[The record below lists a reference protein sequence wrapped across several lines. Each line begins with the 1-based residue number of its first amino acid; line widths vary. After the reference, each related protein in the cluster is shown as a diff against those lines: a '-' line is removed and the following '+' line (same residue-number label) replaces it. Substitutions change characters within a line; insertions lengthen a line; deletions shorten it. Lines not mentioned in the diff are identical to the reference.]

1 MAPCHSPRRSR
12 APLPSAGRFPRPLAR
27 IWGQLRVPASRVGP
41 VVPVYRRHP
50 RRFFRTPP
58 PLPRSVPCP
67 PVTRG
72 AGHARRPATC
82 PPVTRGAH
90 VSRVRPQAPPCGPAT
105 RPPRPAW
112 GPSRVP
118 TPVPPPALPL
128 PVLTPFR
135 FRFLAGAEPCSLRMA
150 GGVLEVQ
157 GVPPEAPEELLV
169 LYFESRRRSGGG
181 PVQSCQRLGPLLFLT
196 FEDPQ
201 DAQNVLAHGS
211 HRLGGAELG
220 VRPAPPW
227 DPSHLLLRDLEPRT
241 PSEHL
246 DLPLETLLGVPP
258 RTVTL
263 CQVSAPGWRLLR
275 LQDPLTPPELAA
287 AEQRARQRGL
297 ALLRAPRSPA
307 VLVRAAGPAPSRD
320 LLELYFENRRSGGGR
335 VRDVRTLPGGRGA
348 VVTFQ
353 EPAAAERVLQ
363 RPHRLQDVVLE
374 LVPHFPFL
382 ELLEASTDTALDA
395 VPAPDGAPPPDVE
408 PLLVRDPLVD
418 TDCPPDTEASSDPSA
433 AHTNTPP
440 DAAPAAPTSPPGPGQ
455 PSAAFPSRDKDTE
468 GFRAVPSQAQPPRP
482 VSVVVP
488 EPTAAALAQDE
499 ALVPAEP
506 GAVRY
511 LQQHY
516 QDMLSSV
523 SDVSLLPLEGG
534 DVSGFRVSGEPGRC
548 QAVADFLQSL
558 LDSVASH
565 STTLR
570 FPGVARFL
578 WDLAGQSL
586 LQQLE
591 SRFQCVIQLDG
602 EPWSPPDPQ
611 LELDE
616 LLPAVSH
623 REPRAQSW
631 HQDLPEGST
640 ASADGDGGGD
650 GFHPSAAPAEEIKKV
665 LSALRPSDADER
677 GSPELW
683 PGTVPGNERDHNAA
697 FICAAGGEGAGEL
710 LSGTGA
716 EDEEV
721 QMALA
726 IQYSMDRAWCE
737 QEELERATALSL
749 RSYSREQEQ
758 EQAEEDARLLA
769 ALEASLEEALLAADA
784 AWVTVFCS
792 FERDASSVTR
802 ELERALAGLL
812 RTRDVASE
820 RLRALPAA
828 GRCALALLRCRHAVQ
843 LSLRGDTATLRGFA
857 EYTAPAAQ
865 DLASLLHHLPPPGH
879 GATAATTAA
888 ATAATTAATAAAAAA
903 HWVRWDPSG
912 TAVPYAPETA
922 ALLEQ
927 AWLRQERRLDLVLDG
942 RPFTVDLERM
952 EEFDIGSA
960 RAAPVCRSQPPLDST
975 FFLLGPELAGLE
987 EEVRLMALPEDSE
1000 EFADTVRQFCAT
1012 LEELRGQISVV
1023 QVQKLI
1029 HPVLYKQ
1036 YQLKKGSV
1044 KRACAA
1050 GTAVERV
1057 LFHGTTKAS
1066 SCEICLHGFNRSF
1079 CGKNATLYGRGVYFA
1094 ARAAISARDRYSPPC
1109 ADGTKFVFMAK
1120 VLTGEFAAGRPGL
1133 GAPPLREGRGVPQ
1146 RYHSVVD
1153 DPRQPDIFVIFND
1166 TQAYPQYLITCRSR
1180 HGGPL

>member
-1 MAPCHSPRRSR
+1 
-12 APLPSAGRFPRPLAR
+12 
-27 IWGQLRVPASRVGP
+27 
-41 VVPVYRRHP
+41 
-50 RRFFRTPP
+50 
-58 PLPRSVPCP
+58 
-67 PVTRG
+67 
-72 AGHARRPATC
+72 
-82 PPVTRGAH
+82 
-90 VSRVRPQAPPCGPAT
+90 
-105 RPPRPAW
+105 
-112 GPSRVP
+112 
-118 TPVPPPALPL
+118 
-128 PVLTPFR
+128 
-135 FRFLAGAEPCSLRMA
+135 MA

-220 VRPAPPW
+220 VRLAPPW
-227 DPSHLLLRDLEPRT
+227 DPSHLLLRDLDPRT

-395 VPAPDGAPPPDVE
+395 VPAPDGGP
-408 PLLVRDPLVD
+408 
-418 TDCPPDTEASSDPSA
+418 SSCRG
-433 AHTNTPP
+433 
-440 DAAPAAPTSPPGPGQ
+440 APAGQGPLGGHRLPAGHRGVLRPRRGTHEPPTGRSAGSANITPGAGAAFSRLPQQGQGHRGVQGRAQPGP
-455 PSAAFPSRDKDTE
+455 A
-468 GFRAVPSQAQPPRP
+468 
-482 VSVVVP
+482 P
-488 EPTAAALAQDE
+488 EARVGGGPGPTAAALAQDE

-548 QAVADFLQSL
+548 RAVADFLQSL

-616 LLPAVSH
+616 LLPAVGH

-640 ASADGDGGGD
+640 AAADGDGGGD

-665 LSALRPSDADER
+665 LAALRPSDADER

-710 LSGTGA
+710 LSDTGA

-726 IQYSMDRAWCE
+726 IQYSMDRTWCE

-879 GATAATTAA
+879 GATAATAVTAV
-888 ATAATTAATAAAAAA
+888 TAATTATTAAA

-1000 EFADTVRQFCAT
+1000 EFADTVRHFCAT

-1133 GAPPLREGRGVPQ
+1133 GAPPLREGCGVPQ

>member
-1 MAPCHSPRRSR
+1 
-12 APLPSAGRFPRPLAR
+12 
-27 IWGQLRVPASRVGP
+27 
-41 VVPVYRRHP
+41 
-50 RRFFRTPP
+50 
-58 PLPRSVPCP
+58 
-67 PVTRG
+67 
-72 AGHARRPATC
+72 
-82 PPVTRGAH
+82 
-90 VSRVRPQAPPCGPAT
+90 
-105 RPPRPAW
+105 
-112 GPSRVP
+112 
-118 TPVPPPALPL
+118 
-128 PVLTPFR
+128 
-135 FRFLAGAEPCSLRMA
+135 MA

-157 GVPPEAPEELLV
+157 GVPPDAPEELLV

-201 DAQNVLAHGS
+201 DAQNVLAHGT

-227 DPSHLLLRDLEPRT
+227 DPTHLLLHGLDPRT
-241 PSEHL
+241 PSPHL

-258 RTVTL
+258 GTVTL
-263 CQVSAPGWRLLR
+263 CQASVPGWGLLR
-275 LQDPLTPPELAA
+275 LQDPLTPPELAS
-287 AEQRARQRGL
+287 AEQRARQQGL
-297 ALLRAPRSPA
+297 ALLRAPQSPA

-335 VRDVRTLPGGRGA
+335 VRDVRPLPGGRGA

-363 RPHRLQDVVLE
+363 RPHRLQDMVLE
-374 LVPHFPFL
+374 LIPHFPFL
-382 ELLEASTDTALDA
+382 ELLEATTDAALDG
-395 VPAPDGAPPPDVE
+395 VPPPDRAPPPDME
-408 PLLVRDPLVD
+408 PLVVRDPLVD
-418 TDCPPDTEASSDPSA
+418 TDCPPATEASSEPA
-433 AHTNTPP
+433 VAHTNPPP
-440 DAAPAAPTSPPGPGQ
+440 DTAPVPAAPTSPPGPRQ

-468 GFRAVPSQAQPPRP
+468 GFRAVPSQAQPPRT

-488 EPTAAALAQDE
+488 EPTAAVPVQDE

-591 SRFQCVIQLDG
+591 SRFQCVIQLDS

-623 REPRAQSW
+623 QEPRSQSW
-631 HQDLPEGST
+631 HQDLPEGSN
-640 ASADGDGGGD
+640 AAADGDGGGE
-650 GFHPSAAPAEEIKKV
+650 GFHPSTEEIKKV
-665 LSALRPSDADER
+665 LAALRPSDADER

-683 PGTVPGNERDHNAA
+683 PGTDPSSEWDHNSA
-697 FICAAGGEGAGEL
+697 FICAAGGEGTGEL
-710 LSGTGA
+710 LSDA
-716 EDEEV
+716 EVEEEEA

-726 IQYSMDRAWCE
+726 IQYSMDHTWCE
-737 QEELERATALSL
+737 QEELARATALSL
-749 RSYSREQEQ
+749 HSYSREQEQ

-792 FERDASSVTR
+792 FEQDASSVAR

-812 RTRDVASE
+812 QTRDVASE

-843 LSLRGDTATLRGFA
+843 LGLRGDTAMLRGFA
-857 EYTAPAAQ
+857 EYMDPAAR
-865 DLASLLHHLPPPGH
+865 DLASLLHRLPAPGH
-879 GATAATTAA
+879 GATAAATATAASAA
-888 ATAATTAATAAAAAA
+888 AT

-927 AWLRQERRLDLVLDG
+927 AWLHQERRLDLVLDG

-960 RAAPVCRSQPPLDST
+960 RAVPVCRSQPPLDST
-975 FFLLGPELAGLE
+975 FFPLGPELAGLE
-987 EEVRLMALPEDSE
+987 EEVRLMALAEDSE
-1000 EFADTVRQFCAT
+1000 EFADTVRHFCGT
-1012 LEELRGQISVV
+1012 LEELCSQISVV

-1094 ARAAISARDRYSPPC
+1094 ARAAISARDRYSPPS
-1109 ADGTKFVFMAK
+1109 ANGTKFIFMAK
-1120 VLTGEFAAGRPGL
+1120 VLTGEFTAGRPGL
-1133 GAPPLREGRGVPQ
+1133 QAPPLREGCGVPQ

-1180 HGGPL
+1180 RGGPL

>member
-1 MAPCHSPRRSR
+1 MC
-12 APLPSAGRFPRPLAR
+12 G
-27 IWGQLRVPASRVGP
+27 
-41 VVPVYRRHP
+41 
-50 RRFFRTPP
+50 
-58 PLPRSVPCP
+58 CP
-67 PVTRG
+67 
-72 AGHARRPATC
+72 
-82 PPVTRGAH
+82 
-90 VSRVRPQAPPCGPAT
+90 
-105 RPPRPAW
+105 
-112 GPSRVP
+112 
-118 TPVPPPALPL
+118 
-128 PVLTPFR
+128 
-135 FRFLAGAEPCSLRMA
+135 RMA

-157 GVPPEAPEELLV
+157 GLPRDAPEELLV

-211 HRLGGAELG
+211 HRLGGAELV

-227 DPSHLLLRDLEPRT
+227 DPTHLLLRGLDPRT
-241 PSEHL
+241 PPEHL
-246 DLPLETLLGVPP
+246 DLPPETLLGVPP
-258 RTVTL
+258 GTVTL
-263 CQVSAPGWRLLR
+263 CQASVPGWSLLR
-275 LQDPLTPPELAA
+275 LQDPLTPPELAS
-287 AEQRARQRGL
+287 AEQRARQQGL
-297 ALLRAPRSPA
+297 ALLRVPQSPA

-335 VRDVRTLPGGRGA
+335 VRDVRPLPGGRGA
-348 VVTFQ
+348 IVTFQ

-363 RPHRLQDVVLE
+363 RPHQLQDVVLE

-382 ELLEASTDTALDA
+382 ELLDASTDAALDA
-395 VPAPDGAPPPDVE
+395 VPAPDRVSPPDVE
-408 PLLVRDPLVD
+408 PLRVMDPSVD
-418 TDCPPDTEASSDPSA
+418 TDCPPDTEPSSDSA
-433 AHTNTPP
+433 VAHTNPPP
-440 DAAPAAPTSPPGPGQ
+440 DTVPAPAAPTSHPGPEQ
-455 PSAAFPSRDKDTE
+455 PSATFPGRDKDTE
-468 GFRAVPSQAQPPRP
+468 GFTAVPSQAQPPGP
-482 VSVVVP
+482 ISVVVP
-488 EPTAAALAQDE
+488 EPTPAVPAQDE

-558 LDSVASH
+558 LDSMASH
-565 STTLR
+565 STSLR

-611 LELDE
+611 MELDE
-616 LLPAVSH
+616 LLPAVSQQES
-623 REPRAQSW
+623 RSQSW
-631 HQDLPEGST
+631 HQDLPEGSN
-640 ASADGDGGGD
+640 AAADGGDGGD
-650 GFHPSAAPAEEIKKV
+650 GFPSSTEEIKKV
-665 LSALRPSDADER
+665 LAALRPSDAAAR

-683 PGTVPGNERDHNAA
+683 PDTVPGNERDHNAA
-697 FICAAGGEGAGEL
+697 FICAAGGEGAAEL
-710 LSGTGA
+710 LSDTEA
-716 EDEEV
+716 EEEEEEV

-726 IQYSMDRAWCE
+726 IQYSMDHACCE
-737 QEELERATALSL
+737 QEELARATALSL
-749 RSYSREQEQ
+749 RSYSREREQ
-758 EQAEEDARLLA
+758 ERAEEDAGLLA
-769 ALEASLEEALLAADA
+769 ALEASLEEALLAADS

-792 FERDASSVTR
+792 LERDAAAVTR

-857 EYTAPAAQ
+857 DYTAPAAQ
-865 DLASLLHHLPPPGH
+865 DLRSLLHRLPPPGH
-879 GATAATTAA
+879 GAATTATT
-888 ATAATTAATAAAAAA
+888 ATAATA

-927 AWLRQERRLDLVLDG
+927 AWLHRERRLDLVLDG

-960 RAAPVCRSQPPLDST
+960 RAVPVCRSQPPLDST

-987 EEVRLMALPEDSE
+987 EEVRLMALAEDSE
-1000 EFADTVRQFCAT
+1000 EFADTVRHFCET
-1012 LEELRGQISVV
+1012 LEELRSQISVV

-1050 GTAVERV
+1050 GAAVERV

-1094 ARAAISARDRYSPPC
+1094 ARAAISARDRYSPPS
-1109 ADGTKFVFMAK
+1109 ASGTKFIFMAK
-1120 VLTGEFAAGRPGL
+1120 VLTGEFTAGRPGL
-1133 GAPPLREGRGVPQ
+1133 RAPPLREGCGVPQ

>member
-1 MAPCHSPRRSR
+1 MGIQGLGWQGQAAEGWGDNGARGSAAGSP
-12 APLPSAGRFPRPLAR
+12 
-27 IWGQLRVPASRVGP
+27 V
-41 VVPVYRRHP
+41 
-50 RRFFRTPP
+50 
-58 PLPRSVPCP
+58 
-67 PVTRG
+67 RG
-72 AGHARRPATC
+72 ASAARA
-82 PPVTRGAH
+82 
-90 VSRVRPQAPPCGPAT
+90 
-105 RPPRPAW
+105 
-112 GPSRVP
+112 
-118 TPVPPPALPL
+118 
-128 PVLTPFR
+128 
-135 FRFLAGAEPCSLRMA
+135 
-150 GGVLEVQ
+150 
-157 GVPPEAPEELLV
+157 
-169 LYFESRRRSGGG
+169 
-181 PVQSCQRLGPLLFLT
+181 
-196 FEDPQ
+196 
-201 DAQNVLAHGS
+201 
-211 HRLGGAELG
+211 AEL
-220 VRPAPPW
+220 A
-227 DPSHLLLRDLEPRT
+227 S
-241 PSEHL
+241 
-246 DLPLETLLGVPP
+246 
-258 RTVTL
+258 
-263 CQVSAPGWRLLR
+263 
-275 LQDPLTPPELAA
+275 
-287 AEQRARQRGL
+287 AEQRARQQGL
-297 ALLRAPRSPA
+297 ALLRAPQSPA
-307 VLVRAAGPAPSRD
+307 VLVRAAGPALSRD
-320 LLELYFENRRSGGGR
+320 LLELYFENRRSGGGC
-335 VRDVRTLPGGRGA
+335 VRDVRPLPGGHGA

-353 EPAAAERVLQ
+353 EPAAAERVLR

-382 ELLEASTDTALDA
+382 EASTDVALDA
-395 VPAPDGAPPPDVE
+395 VPAPDRVPPPDVE
-408 PLLVRDPLVD
+408 PLLVRDPSVD
-418 TDCPPDTEASSDPSA
+418 TECPLDTELSSDPTVAHTDRPPDTVP
-433 AHTNTPP
+433 
-440 DAAPAAPTSPPGPGQ
+440 APAAPTSHRGPEQ
-455 PSAAFPSRDKDTE
+455 PSATFPSRDEDTE
-468 GFRAVPSQAQPPRP
+468 GFTAVPSQAQPPSP
-482 VSVVVP
+482 TSVAVP
-488 EPTAAALAQDE
+488 ETTPAVLAQDE

-548 QAVADFLQSL
+548 QAVADFLKSL

-591 SRFQCVIQLDG
+591 SRFRCVIQLDG

-616 LLPAVSH
+616 LLPAVSQQ
-623 REPRAQSW
+623 EPPSQSW
-631 HQDLPEGST
+631 HQDLPEGSN
-640 ASADGDGGGD
+640 AAADGGGGGD
-650 GFHPSAAPAEEIKKV
+650 GDGFPSSREEIKKV
-665 LSALRPSDADER
+665 LAALRPSNTAEP

-683 PGTVPGNERDHNAA
+683 PDPVPGNEWDHNAA

-710 LSGTGA
+710 LLDTEA
-716 EDEEV
+716 EEEEEV

-726 IQYSMDRAWCE
+726 IQYSMDGAWCE
-737 QEELERATALSL
+737 QEELARATALSL
-749 RSYSREQEQ
+749 RSYSQEQEQ
-758 EQAEEDARLLA
+758 ERAEDDAGLLA
-769 ALEASLEEALLAADA
+769 ALEASLEEALLAADS

-792 FERDASSVTR
+792 FEQDVASVTR

-812 RTRDVASE
+812 QTRDVASQ

-857 EYTAPAAQ
+857 EYTASAAQ
-865 DLASLLHHLPPPGH
+865 DLTSLLHRLPPPGH
-879 GATAATTAA
+879 GAAAAAA
-888 ATAATTAATAAAAAA
+888 ATAATAAAT

-912 TAVPYAPETA
+912 TAVPYGPETA

-960 RAAPVCRSQPPLDST
+960 RAVPVCRSQPPLDST

-987 EEVRLMALPEDSE
+987 EEVRLMALAEDSE
-1000 EFADTVRQFCAT
+1000 EFADTVRHFCGT
-1012 LEELRGQISVV
+1012 LEELRSQISVV

-1094 ARAAISARDRYSPPC
+1094 ARAAISARDRYSPPS
-1109 ADGTKFVFMAK
+1109 ANGTKFIFMAK
-1120 VLTGEFAAGRPGL
+1120 VLTGEFTAGRPGL
-1133 GAPPLREGRGVPQ
+1133 RAPPLREGCGVPQ

-1153 DPRQPDIFVIFND
+1153 DPQQPDIFVIFND